1 MGFSER
7 REAITDLAFA
17 TFGDPAIWGDKPV
30 TIRPKQG
37 EEDDGFGSVRVV
49 STSTIIRVRKSE
61 IAEPSVGEIVTIPE
75 GRLAGR
81 YTVRRGALLDTK
93 GVWDCPVEALT

>member
-1 MGFSER
+1 MGLSER

-17 TFGDPAIWGDKPV
+17 TFGDPATWDDKPV
-30 TIRPKQG
+30 TIRPQQRQ
-37 EEDDGFGSVRVV
+37 EDDGYGPVRVA

-61 IAEPSVGEIVTIPE
+61 VPDPQAGNIVVVST

-81 YTVRRGALLDTK
+81 YTVRRGSLLDVK
-93 GVWDCPVEALT
+93 GVWDCPVDATP

>member
-7 REAITDLAFA
+7 REALTDIAFA
-17 TFGDPAIWGDKPV
+17 TFGDPATWDGKPV

-49 STSTIIRVRKSE
+49 TTSTIIRVRKSE
-61 IAEPSVGEIVTIPE
+61 ITEPKVGDIVAVPG
-75 GRLAGR
+75 GRLAGS
-81 YTVRRGALLDTK
+81 YTVRRVAMLDTK
-93 GVWDCPVEALT
+93 GVWDCPVEAAP